1 MGNRSGGLSANSDP
15 IHRVRRSFPKRIR
28 GREKAVPAIAW
39 SKLNVPKAAISD
51 TVLLCHAGLGEKFPI
66 FLLRAIACARAPKA
80 EMTSVATMIQMTFC
94 PDRVSTTADPRAAAR
109 ELIE

>member
-1 MGNRSGGLSANSDP
+1 MAGAPIKNPMKKRSAWQNAMP
-15 IHRVRRSFPKRIR
+15 
-28 GREKAVPAIAW
+28 EIAW
-39 SKLNVPKAAISD
+39 SQLNVPKAAISD

-109 ELIE
+109 ELIEMRTVEP